1 VIGYSSKHVSG
12 IDIVGET
19 YKQTKIL
26 EFFLKMSSDY
36 WSKFLLE
43 NDCHDAPSAP
53 LAKQTTHTPILS
65 RQQQQHHYQNATPTA
80 YPAPINTFFS
90 PI

>member
-1 VIGYSSKHVSG
+1 GPAIIGYSSKHVSG

-26 EFFLKMSSDY
+26 EFFLKMSTDY

-43 NDCHDAPSAP
+43 NDGTEPSAP
-53 LAKQTTHTPILS
+53 INNKQHIGTPILT
-65 RQQQQHHYQNATPTA
+65 RHHHYQNTPPTT
-80 YPAPINTFFS
+80 YPTPANTFFS
-90 PI
+90 PL